1 MENTTSNY
9 DALQAAAEKATKGN
23 WINVGA
29 WVENERDDLK
39 DICDCRPTGNEDYDQ
54 ALRDATYIALA
65 NPDTILRLLLERRTA
80 SAIAGACDLT
90 PAAVDVLMERRR
102 QIAEKGW
109 TADRDDGYVCGEIAA
124 LASHYAMPPSVRD
137 WTAADTGYGATCG
150 QAILPEGWS
159 AKIDDNRRRELVK
172 AGALILAEIERIDPN
187 PGDESRHDHLNGGS
201 L

>member
-1 MENTTSNY
+1 MENITSNY

-39 DICDCRPTGNEDYDQ
+39 DICDCRPNGTEDYDQ

-80 SAIAGACDLT
+80 STIAGPCDLP
-90 PAAVDVLMERRR
+90 PAAIDVLMERRR

-124 LASHYAMPPSVRD
+124 LAAHYAMPPSVRD
-137 WTAADTGYGATCG
+137 WPAADTGYGATFG

-159 AKIDDNRRRELVK
+159 AKIGDDRRRELVK
-172 AGALILAEIERIDPN
+172 AGALILAEIERIDRD
-187 PGDESRHDHLNGGS
+187 PGDESHHDHLNGGS